1 MAQLSLVCYT
11 RQWTRARAV
20 ELSILSYTMTHAS
33 SPRLWPAT
41 SSSDIAGTIAFL
53 DSRPSALRQR
63 LQPLPVLVHSCWSTC
78 SAAYCLLLCSVAAT
92 YIPHRMSI
100 ILAKANFAVYIHY
113 QINFF
118 VAMMDKVP
126 CSS

>member
-53 DSRPSALRQR
+53 DSRPSALKAEAATVACSCPFLLVY
-63 LQPLPVLVHSCWSTC
+63 LQC
-78 SAAYCLLLCSVAAT
+78 SLLLLCSVAAT

-100 ILAKANFAVYIHY
+100 ILAKANFAVNIHY

-118 VAMMDKVP
+118 VA
-126 CSS
+126 C